1 MKNLSTI
8 FNHPKKSNPEKD
20 PHLYDWKRPFHGK
33 DDAAC
38 LNKLLKT
45 RHHRGTINRLSSA
58 KASPYGNPNNLKQR
72 VMFKMSYGNSLEK
85 HKKYI
90 KLQQQR
96 NYTINNYINT
106 TYHIRIYLYSS

>member
-38 LNKLLKT
+38 LNKL
-45 RHHRGTINRLSSA
+45 
-58 KASPYGNPNNLKQR
+58 
-72 VMFKMSYGNSLEK
+72 
-85 HKKYI
+85 
-90 KLQQQR
+90 
-96 NYTINNYINT
+96 
-106 TYHIRIYLYSS
+106 